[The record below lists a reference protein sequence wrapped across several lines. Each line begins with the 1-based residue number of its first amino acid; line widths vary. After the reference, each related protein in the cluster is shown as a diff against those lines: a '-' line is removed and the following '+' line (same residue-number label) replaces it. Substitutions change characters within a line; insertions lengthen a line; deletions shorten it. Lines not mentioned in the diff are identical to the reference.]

1 MASIKKKN
9 GKWAVR
15 VSYYDEFGKRHFKTR
30 VAFLVKKKLNSGQLN
45 WNKLSLTNP

>member
-15 VSYYDEFGKRHFKTR
+15 VSYYDEFGKRHFKNKSGFSR
-30 VAFLVKKKLNSGQLN
+30 KKKLNSGQLN